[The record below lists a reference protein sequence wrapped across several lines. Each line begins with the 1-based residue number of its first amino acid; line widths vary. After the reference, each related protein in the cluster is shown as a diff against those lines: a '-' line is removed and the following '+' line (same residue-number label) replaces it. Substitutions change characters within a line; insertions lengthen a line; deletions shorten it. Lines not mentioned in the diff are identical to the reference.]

1 MKTLKFLFC
10 LMAFAVLGVI
20 QSAAERVKP
29 ELPAPATIEEGVQY
43 YLYNESVGKFMGN
56 GTGNYYLATY
66 YPGYT
71 FSFVFNSDGTISIK
85 RTDGEYVCAYNS
97 NGNLQYESSIY
108 SCCKFRYSKL
118 EDGCYQFQRNY
129 NYVDS
134 LYIGAFDGSSW
145 FTHNATK
152 NTKWHMVPADN
163 KLACARLGLYNA
175 LEQYEYPE
183 HIVKYYDDLLVNSN
197 DATAL
202 INAAKDITKGIAIE
216 YQRPW
221 WGDCDIV
228 FFNDPNKPAEFTNG
242 NSFRKSANK
251 DYNTKVKGFV
261 KVDFDDAMLT
271 FDLKRYDSN
280 SASIKFYIDG
290 EQYPI
295 KTYYLREYNTEYN
308 TYGFPLSKG
317 NHTIEWEIYNAYSD
331 GYSYG
336 LQVYDIGIH
345 HADKIVVNLLEPG
358 SLGSEVLSHVNH
370 VKDVTDLKVIGE
382 MNAADWNVLHMMT
395 NIVTLDLSEA
405 VVTSIPNSQFSVR
418 SALYE
423 FKFPKKLQSIGN
435 EAFKGTAIFKVD
447 LPETV
452 TTIGDGAFRECR
464 GLCDVDLR
472 SQVKSIP
479 NNCFYNSYILQHV
492 VLPDSLTS
500 IGESSFRSTRIDSLN
515 LPSTLKTIGD
525 YAFYDSWINYNRVEF
540 PASLNS
546 IGYEAF
552 YYASFAEGIKFA
564 GAVSIGAIAF
574 GYAYIPGMLEI
585 PTGSSINSYSFSK
598 ASLDSVSILGVIN
611 KSSYSH
617 FEGSSVKYIELG
629 TNEWLGDRM
638 FKDCSSLQ
646 TIKLMRPSVV
656 GSYGFNNI
664 PRGNITLL
672 VPDFLVNSYKLDSFW
687 YTCKEI
693 KGFATSEVKDW
704 YIDYPVVLDSKS
716 RLQGTPNI
724 HLSSASLTMKGDLGM
739 DVNDVNL
746 LWNCGKDNSFSS
758 SSQVLSSADINIKGN
773 LTLQR
778 YTYANRWYFMAL
790 PFDMKVGDIQTS
802 AQYAIRYYDGANRA
816 ATLAASGNWKNYTA
830 DDVIPA
836 GTGFAYQ
843 TSQDG
848 WTYFKAVNNAD
859 KNRAFKNKDLSKSL
873 KEHACGVS
881 EHRGWNLVGNPWM
894 TYYNIHSLDFTAP
907 ITVYDAYN
915 KKYIAYS
922 IIDDDVALYPTQA
935 FFVQCPEDIAAIT
948 FPTRGRQLTS
958 QITNQNGTQHL
969 QMRGAVQGRQ
979 LIDLQIVDGNEA
991 DDPTRIV
998 LNEDATLGYDYGSDA
1013 SKFFAEGSALQLYTL
1028 NHEGE
1033 MYAINER
1040 PVDDSMVNLGFIAP
1054 ADGSYTIRLKR
1065 NQAAEVYLT
1074 DRSTG
1079 KTVDLTKQ
1087 DYIFTCKAGEH
1098 TNRLVLALKADPT
1111 GIAGTLNAEG
1121 VAVVEGGLQ
1130 TTVAVKVYGMDGRQL
1145 AEGTGYVALP
1155 KGMYVVKAGE
1165 QATKVVVK

>member
-1 MKTLKFLFC
+1 MKTFKFLFC
-10 LMAFAVLGVI
+10 LMAFAVLGII

-43 YLYNESVGKFMGN
+43 YLYNESAGKFMGD
-56 GTGNYYLATY
+56 GTNNYYSATY

-71 FSFVFNSDGTISIK
+71 FSFVFNSDSTISIK
-85 RTDGEYVCAYNS
+85 RSDGNYISVV
-97 NGNLQYESSIY
+97 NGDGSFGYYPSVDWGEKI
-108 SCCKFRYSKL
+108 RYTQL
-118 EDGCYQFQRNY
+118 EDGCYHFQRNN
-129 NYVDS
+129 NYVET
-134 LYIGAFDGSSW
+134 LYIGLNGGASS
-145 FTHNATK
+145 FTHNATT
-152 NTKWHMVPADN
+152 NTMWRLLSADN
-163 KLACARLGLYNA
+163 KLECARLGLYNA
-175 LEQYEYPE
+175 LELNKIPEWALLDYEE
-183 HIVKYYDDLLVNSN
+183 ILVNST
-197 DATAL
+197 DADAL
-202 INAAKDITKGIAIE
+202 INATKDITKGIAVE

-228 FFNDPNKPAEFTNG
+228 FFNDLNTPAEFTSG
-242 NSFRKSANK
+242 NSFRKSAYK
-251 DYNTKVKGFV
+251 DFNTKVKGFV

-271 FDLKRYDSN
+271 FDLRRIN
-280 SASIKFYIDG
+280 NEASIKFYIDG

-295 KTYYLREYNTEYN
+295 KTYCSSEHN

-317 NHTIEWEIYNAYSD
+317 NHTIEWEIYKAYSD
-331 GYSYG
+331 GSSYG
-336 LQVYDIGIH
+336 WQVYDIGIH
-345 HADKIVVNLLEPG
+345 YADKIVVNLLEPG

-370 VKDVTDLKVIGE
+370 VNDVTDLKVIGE
-382 MNAADWNVLHMMT
+382 MNAADWNVLKMMT

-405 VVTSIPNSQFSVR
+405 VATSIPNSQFSGR

-423 FKFPKKLQSIGN
+423 FKFPQKLQSIGN
-435 EAFKGTAIFKVD
+435 EAFKGTTIYKVD

-452 TTIGDGAFRECR
+452 TTIGDGAFRACQ

-479 NNCFYNSYILQHV
+479 NHCFYDSYLLQHV

-500 IGESSFRSTRIDSLN
+500 IGEYSFYHTRIDSLN
-515 LPSTLKTIGD
+515 LPSTLKTIGQ
-525 YAFYDSWINYNRVEF
+525 YAFYDSRIDYNRVEF
-540 PASLNS
+540 PATLNS
-546 IGYEAF
+546 IGNYAF
-552 YYASFAEGIKFA
+552 YSASFAEGIKFA
-564 GAVSIGAIAF
+564 SAVSIDQYAF
-574 GYAYIPGMLEI
+574 QYASIPGMLEI
-585 PTGSSINSYSFSK
+585 PTGSSISYYSF
-598 ASLDSVSILGVIN
+598 ANATLDSVSILGVIN
-611 KSSYSH
+611 KSGYDH
-617 FEGSSVKYIELG
+617 FASSSVKYIELG
-629 TNEWLGDRM
+629 TNEWLGNSM
-638 FKDCSSLQ
+638 FKDCSSLR

-716 RLQGTPNI
+716 RLLGTPNTY
-724 HLSSASLTMKGDLGM
+724 LGYTSLTMKGDLGM

-873 KEHACGVS
+873 KEHACDVS

-979 LIDLQIVDGNEA
+979 LIDLQIMYGNEA

-1033 MYAINER
+1033 TYAINER
-1040 PVDDSMVNLGFIAP
+1040 PVDDGMVNLGFIAP

-1121 VAVVEGGLQ
+1121 VAVVDGGLQ

-1155 KGMYVVKAGE
+1155 KGMYVVKTGE

>member
-1 MKTLKFLFC
+1 MKTFKFLFC
-10 LMAFAVLGVI
+10 LMAFAVLGII

-56 GTGNYYLATY
+56 GTGSYYSATY

-85 RTDGEYVCAYNS
+85 RTDGKYVSAYNS
-97 NGNLQYESSIY
+97 NGNLEYESSID
-108 SCCKFRYSKL
+108 SDCKFRYSKL

-134 LYIGAFDGSSW
+134 LYIGAYDGSSL
-145 FTHNATK
+145 FTHDATT

-163 KLACARLGLYNA
+163 KLECARLGLHNA
-175 LEQYEYPE
+175 LEQHEYPE
-183 HIVKYYDDLLVNSN
+183 HIVNYYDDLFVNSN

-202 INAAKDITKGIAIE
+202 INAAKDITNGIAIE

-221 WGDCDIV
+221 WGDCDII
-228 FFNDPNKPAEFTNG
+228 FFNDPNTPAEFTNG

-261 KVDFDDAMLT
+261 NIDFDDAMLT
-271 FDLKRYDSN
+271 FDLKRYNSN

-290 EQYPI
+290 EQHPI
-295 KTYYLREYNTEYN
+295 KYYFYSDNYHIF
-308 TYGFPLSKG
+308 GFPLKKG
-317 NHTIEWEIYNAYSD
+317 NHTIEWEIYRKNSST
-331 GYSYG
+331 SYHG
-336 LQVYDIGIH
+336 LEVYNIAIH

-370 VKDVTDLKVIGE
+370 VNDVTDLKVIGE
-382 MNAADWNVLHMMT
+382 MNAADWNVLQMMT

-405 VVTSIPNSQFSVR
+405 VATSIPNSQFSGR

-423 FKFPKKLQSIGN
+423 FKFPQKLQSIGN
-435 EAFKGTAIFKVD
+435 EAFRGTSIFKVD

-500 IGESSFRSTRIDSLN
+500 IGAYSFYKLRIDSLN
-515 LPSTLKTIGD
+515 LPSTLKTIGSE
-525 YAFYDSWINYNRVEF
+525 AFYDSRIDNRVEF

-552 YYASFAEGIKFA
+552 YSVSFYGGIKFA
-564 GAVSIGAIAF
+564 GAVSIDKYAF
-574 GYAYIPGMLEI
+574 QSASIPGMLEI
-585 PTGSSINSYSFSK
+585 PTGSSINTYSFYG
-598 ASLDSVSILGVIN
+598 ASLDSVSILRGIS
-611 KSSYSH
+611 KSSYDH
-617 FEGSSVKYIELG
+617 FASSSVKYIELG

-638 FKDCSSLQ
+638 FENCSSLR

-656 GSYGFNNI
+656 GSYGFDNI

-716 RLQGTPNI
+716 RLQGTPNTY
-724 HLSSASLTMKGDLGM
+724 LGYTSLTMKGDLGM

-746 LWNCGKDNSFSS
+746 RWDCGKDNSFSS

-816 ATLAASGNWKNYTA
+816 ATLAASGNWKNYAA

-843 TSQDG
+843 TSQNG

-873 KEHACGVS
+873 KEHACDVS

-969 QMRGAVQGRQ
+969 QMRSAVQGRQ

-1033 MYAINER
+1033 TYAINER
-1040 PVDDSMVNLGFIAP
+1040 PVDDGIVNLGFIAP

-1155 KGMYVVKAGE
+1155 KGMYVVKAGA

>member
-1 MKTLKFLFC
+1 MKTFKFLFC
-10 LMAFAVLGVI
+10 LMAFAVLGII

-29 ELPAPATIEEGVQY
+29 ELSAPATIEEGVQY
-43 YLYNESVGKFMGN
+43 YLYNESAGKFMGD
-56 GTGNYYLATY
+56 GTNNYYSATY

-85 RTDGEYVCAYNS
+85 RSDGNYISVV
-97 NGNLQYESSIY
+97 NGDGSFGYYPSVDWGEKI
-108 SCCKFRYSKL
+108 RYTQL
-118 EDGCYQFQRNY
+118 EDGCYQFQRNH

-134 LYIGAFDGSSW
+134 LYIGVFDGSSS

-175 LEQYEYPE
+175 LEQYEFPE
-183 HIVKYYDDLLVNSN
+183 HIVNYYDDLFVNST

-202 INAAKDITKGIAIE
+202 INATKDISKGIAVE

-221 WGDCDIV
+221 WGDCDII
-228 FFNDPNKPAEFTNG
+228 FFNDPNTPAEFTNG
-242 NSFRKSANK
+242 NSFRKSGSGT
-251 DYNTKVKGFV
+251 YSTKVKGIV
-261 KVDFDDAMLT
+261 KVDFDDAMLW
-271 FDLKRYDSN
+271 FDLKRYSSN
-280 SASIKFYIDG
+280 SASINFYIDG
-290 EQYPI
+290 EQHPI
-295 KTYYLREYNTEYN
+295 KYYFYSNNYHIF
-308 TYGFPLSKG
+308 GFPLKKG
-317 NHTIEWEIYNAYSD
+317 YHTIEWEIYRNSGDY
-331 GYSYG
+331 YG
-336 LQVYDIGIH
+336 LEVYNIGIH

-370 VKDVTDLKVIGE
+370 VNDVTDLKVIGE
-382 MNAADWNVLHMMT
+382 MNAADWNVLKMMT

-405 VVTSIPNSQFSVR
+405 VATSIPNSQFSGR

-423 FKFPKKLQSIGN
+423 FKFPQKLQSIGN
-435 EAFKGTAIFKVD
+435 EAFKGTSIFKVD

-464 GLCDVDLR
+464 GLCEVDLR

-479 NNCFYNSYILQHV
+479 NYCFYDSYILQHV

-500 IGESSFRSTRIDSLN
+500 IGEYSFYELRIDSLN
-515 LPSTLKTIGD
+515 LPSTLKTIGQC
-525 YAFYDSWINYNRVEF
+525 AFYDSRIDNRVEF

-546 IGYEAF
+546 IGYYAF
-552 YYASFAEGIKFA
+552 YSVSFYGGIKFA
-564 GAVSIGAIAF
+564 GAVSIGESAF
-574 GYAYIPGMLEI
+574 GYASIPGMLEI
-585 PTGSSINSYSFSK
+585 PTGSSINRYSFSS

-646 TIKLMRPSVV
+646 TVKLMRPSVV

-716 RLQGTPNI
+716 RLQGTPNTY
-724 HLSSASLTMKGDLGM
+724 LGYTSLTMKGDLGM

-873 KEHACGVS
+873 KEHACDVS

-1013 SKFFAEGSALQLYTL
+1013 SKFLAEGSALQLYTL

-1040 PVDDSMVNLGFIAP
+1040 PVDDGMVNLGFIAP

-1065 NQAAEVYLT
+1065 NQAAEVYLI

-1145 AEGTGYVALP
+1145 AEGIGYVALP
-1155 KGMYVVKAGE
+1155 KGMYVVKAGA

>member
-1 MKTLKFLFC
+1 MKTFKFLFC
-10 LMAFAVLGVI
+10 LMAFAVLGII

-43 YLYNESVGKFMGN
+43 YLYNESAGKFMGN
-56 GTGNYYLATY
+56 GTGNYYSVTY

-85 RTDGEYVCAYNS
+85 RTDGNYVSAYNS
-97 NGNLQYESSIY
+97 DGSLGYYSSVSVGERI
-108 SCCKFRYSKL
+108 RYTQL

-134 LYIGAFDGSSW
+134 LYIGAFDGSSS

-152 NTKWHMVPADN
+152 NTKWHMVLADN

-183 HIVKYYDDLLVNSN
+183 HIVNYYDDLLVNSN
-197 DATAL
+197 DAAAL
-202 INAAKDITKGIAIE
+202 INATKDITKGIAVE

-228 FFNDPNKPAEFTNG
+228 FFNDLNTPAEFNSG
-242 NSFRKSANK
+242 KSFRKSDNK

-261 KVDFDDAMLT
+261 KVDFDDAMLF
-271 FDLKRYDSN
+271 FDLKAHYS
-280 SASIKFYIDG
+280 SASIKLYIDG

-295 KTYYLREYNTEYN
+295 KTYYLSEHN

-317 NHTIEWEIYNAYSD
+317 NHTIEWEIYRKNS
-331 GYSYG
+331 STSLYG
-336 LQVYDIGIH
+336 LEVYDIGIH

-370 VKDVTDLKVIGE
+370 VNDVTDLKVIGE
-382 MNAADWNVLHMMT
+382 MNAADWNVLKMMT

-405 VVTSIPNSQFSVR
+405 VATSIPNSQFSGR

-423 FKFPKKLQSIGN
+423 FKFPQKLQSIGN

-500 IGESSFRSTRIDSLN
+500 IGEYSFYHTRIDSLN
-515 LPSTLKTIGD
+515 LPSTLKTIGQ
-525 YAFYDSWINYNRVEF
+525 YAFYDSCIDYNRVEF

-546 IGYEAF
+546 IGNSAF
-552 YYASFAEGIKFA
+552 YYASFAEGIKLA
-564 GAVSIGAIAF
+564 GAVSIGQEAF
-574 GYAYIPGMLEI
+574 ESASIPGMLEI
-585 PTGSSINSYSFSK
+585 PTGSSINLYSFSR

-611 KSSYSH
+611 KSSNRH
-617 FEGSSVKYIELG
+617 FDGSSVKYIELG

-646 TIKLMRPSVV
+646 TVKLMRPSVV
-656 GSYGFNNI
+656 GSYGFDNI

-716 RLQGTPNI
+716 RLQGTPNTY
-724 HLSSASLTMKGDLGM
+724 LGYTSLTMKGDLGM

-816 ATLAASGNWKNYTA
+816 ATLAASGNWKNYAA

-873 KEHACGVS
+873 KEHACDVS

-894 TYYNIHSLDFTAP
+894 TYFNIHSLDFTAP

-1040 PVDDSMVNLGFIAP
+1040 PVDDGMVNLGFIAP

-1098 TNRLVLALKADPT
+1098 TNRMVLALKADPT

-1155 KGMYVVKAGE
+1155 KGMYVVKAGA